1 MSELTV
7 VSKDGLSVVEFNYD
21 NNVIDYVLN
30 NDYFNGTAMA
40 KTYGKEL
47 HRWLDTTYAAE
58 DIFLTALDLG
68 IITEHVSNGV
78 LFNTLT
84 STEKVKYVKQYKYFG
99 LVKLRNNVANELRG
113 TFIHRELAV
122 SLAQWL
128 DPRFRRQVSKWIT
141 ELVNHGKLIL
151 DSNEAALFEQYKQSH
166 QLLLEQESANVRGI
180 PIAPRNEGD
189 LAFRIKNWIDL
200 CTDGGRFYIEHPLI
214 NTINAATKTR
224 RVDFVKSNGR
234 NVIVYELKLNK
245 ITTSDIAK
253 TIGDK
258 GYYQLCA
265 DKFNR
270 PIKFIFLSPLGIT
283 NEAQL
288 LLDRMND
295 VSFLTTQQLCQE
307 YYVKGKKNKW
317 RSSEWYLDVQVKD
330 DKFSHLFT
338 DEFIDDVTVKLTK
351 VK

>member
-1 MSELTV
+1 MSDIKLF
-7 VSKDGLSVVEFNYD
+7 SYNSNQIEF
-21 NNVIDYVLN
+21 ITGHEF
-30 NDYFNGTAMA
+30 FNGTQMA
-40 KTYGKEL
+40 KSCGKE
-47 HRWLDTTYAAE
+47 
-58 DIFLTALDLG
+58 
-68 IITEHVSNGV
+68 VSNWLQNVQPAELAYALARKSNVSGIPGTAEWQGLQPSV
-78 LFNTLT
+78 
-84 STEKVKYVKQYKYFG
+84 KVKIAKANKYWG
-99 LVKLRNNVANELRG
+99 YIKIIQGGNNSSLQG
-113 TFIHRELAV
+113 TYLHKHIAIAF
-122 SLAQWL
+122 AQWCSAEFAL
-128 DPRFRRQVSKWIT
+128 QVSEWIEEVIT
-141 ELVNHGKLIL
+141 TGKLIL
-151 DSNEAALFEQYKQSH
+151 DSNEAVLFEQYKQSH

-180 PIAPRNEGD
+180 PIAPRNEVD

-317 RSSEWYLDVQVKD
+317 RSSEWYLDAQVKD

-351 VK
+351 VN

>member
-1 MSELTV
+1 MSNIV
-7 VSKDGLSVVEFNYD
+7 KAFDFNNESIYRRTSD
-21 NNVIDYVLN
+21 NYWNA
-30 NDYFNGTAMA
+30 TAMCKA
-40 KTYGKEL
+40 GGKRIDHFFENK
-47 HRWLDTTYAAE
+47 WSKSYIEQVSTIT
-58 DIFLTALDLG
+58 G
-68 IITEHVSNGV
+68 IKG
-78 LFNTLT
+78 
-84 STEKVKYVKQYKYFG
+84 
-99 LVKLRNNVANELRG
+99 NELVQTIKGGNPYEQG
-113 TFIHRELAV
+113 TWVHEIVAIRI
-122 SLAQWL
+122 AQWL
-128 DPRFRRQVSKWIT
+128 SPEF
-141 ELVNHGKLIL
+141 
-151 DSNEAALFEQYKQSH
+151 AAKVDLTLYQLKQQYQQSH
-166 QLLLEQESANVRGI
+166 QLLLEQESANVHGI
-180 PIAPRNEGD
+180 PIAPRNEVD

-214 NTINAATKTR
+214 NTINATTKTR

-338 DEFIDDVTVKLTK
+338 DEFINDVTVKLTK